1 MTLLLAACSG
11 TEQVADPSSTPSGTP
26 ATATPSATASA
37 SPLPSIAPSADLSGI
52 EVSGADTPVVKVPS
66 PWAIEKTTVK
76 VLREGSSPQ
85 VVSESGVVRVNYVG
99 VNGRTGE
106 IFDSSFERG
115 APVDFAV
122 NGVIKGFNQ
131 ALVGQKVGSRVL
143 VGITSED
150 GYPQGSGDKILAGDH
165 LVFVLD
171 ILAAELAEPTGT
183 EKALP
188 PQAPKVSVGS
198 DGPKLE
204 TPTGGAPT
212 ELGSY
217 LLIEGVGAPIAATDS
232 ITVRYRSFTW
242 DGTLFED
249 AWSVKQSGAL
259 NTLLQ
264 GWQDGLVGK
273 PVGSRVVLAIPP
285 QLGLPDGR
293 KAAPTLA
300 PGQSL
305 IYVIDVLYAAPT
317 PS

>member
-1 MTLLLAACSG
+1 MSAVSVTLLTVACSG
-11 TEQVADPSSTPSGTP
+11 TGPAPASTSAPSADPA
-26 ATATPSATASA
+26 ATATA
-37 SPLPSIAPSADLSGI
+37 SPRPSIAPSADLSGI
-52 EVSGADTPVVKVPS
+52 EVSDADTPELKVPA

-76 VLREGSSPQ
+76 VLREGTSAQ
-85 VVSESGVVRVNYVG
+85 VVSQSGAVRVNYVG

-115 APVDFAV
+115 APADFAV

-171 ILAAELAEPTGT
+171 ILAAELEEPVGAAK
-183 EKALP
+183 ELP
-188 PQAPKVSVGS
+188 AAAPKVSVGA

-204 TPTGGAPT
+204 APTGSAPT

-217 LLIEGVGAPIAATDS
+217 LLIEGTGQPVAVTDT

-242 DGTLFED
+242 DGAQFED

-259 NTLLQ
+259 NQLLQ
-264 GWQDGLVGK
+264 GWQDGLAGK

-285 QLGLPDGR
+285 QLGLPNGR
-293 KAAPTLA
+293 KAAPTLP

-305 IYVIDVLYAAPT
+305 IYVIDVLYSVPT